1 MRELFVSLRIQ
12 HSVKN
17 FLIFLPIIFGRK
29 LFDIPVVVKGIGVF
43 FLFSM
48 ASSAAYLINDVVD
61 IEKDKTHPAKRLR
74 PVASG
79 ALTAQRALVTA
90 SLLGFVSVALSFMQ
104 WASLGWLIL
113 FYLCFNVVY
122 SVILKDWVIVDVFCI
137 GIFFLL
143 RITAGSIAAG
153 VVISHWILLM
163 VMLLALFVGFGKRR
177 HELTLLKE
185 NAQSHRKALE
195 RYNFDFIDRIITVI
209 TTSIVIVYLLY
220 TVDTRT
226 VDEFGTNHLIYSA
239 VFVYYGIFRYLY
251 LVHKKARG
259 GDPVSIFLSDYKLQF
274 SVGAW
279 LAVCVAVIYFRV

>member
-1 MRELFVSLRIQ
+1 MRDLFVSLRIQ

-17 FLIFLPIIFGRK
+17 FLIFLPVVFGRK
-29 LFDIPVVVKGIGVF
+29 LFDIPVVVKSIGIF

-48 ASSAAYLINDVVD
+48 ASSAAYLVNDVVD
-61 IEKDKTHPAKRLR
+61 IERDKNHPVKRLR
-74 PVASG
+74 PVAVGTLSV
-79 ALTAQRALVTA
+79 RWALVA
-90 SLLGFVSVALSFMQ
+90 ACLLGSVSMALSFAL
-104 WASLGWLIL
+104 WAPLGWLIL

-122 SVILKDWVIVDVFCI
+122 SVILKDVVIVDVFCI

-143 RITAGSIAAG
+143 RVMVGSIVAD
-153 VVISHWILLM
+153 VVMSHWIILM

-195 RYNFDFIDRIITVI
+195 GYNLSFIDRIITVI

-226 VDEFGTNHLIYSA
+226 VSAFGTDHLIYS
-239 VFVYYGIFRYLY
+239 VPFVYYGIFRYLY
-251 LVHKKARG
+251 LVHKKGKG
-259 GDPVSIFLSDYKLQF
+259 GDPVRIFLSDYKLQF
-274 SVGAW
+274 SMAAW
-279 LAVCVAVIYFRV
+279 LAVCIAVIYFRA